1 MSPFCFNFLWTD
13 FFIGKF
19 FFPLGKLET
28 SHKLSPSVYHLSQA
42 SRAFFWTENQSQ
54 IQKAVQSFAKRIYT
68 KWILI
73 LQTSSLNKSN
83 FFFPFKCSTKAL
95 NNFFYQESFIQ
106 KVGNKIGNPPRI
118 PQDCCSAFP
127 EERLNKLMQKCN
139 KLKIQVRL
147 VGFPQIIL
155 NCFLITHQV
164 LQREH

>member
-19 FFPLGKLET
+19 FFPLGKLEN

-95 NNFFYQESFIQ
+95 NNFFLSRIFHTESWKQNWKSPKNSSRLLQCFPRRKIKQ
-106 KVGNKIGNPPRI
+106 ANAEMQQTQDPGKVGWFSPNHP
-118 PQDCCSAFP
+118 
-127 EERLNKLMQKCN
+127 
-139 KLKIQVRL
+139 
-147 VGFPQIIL
+147 
-155 NCFLITHQV
+155 
-164 LQREH
+164 